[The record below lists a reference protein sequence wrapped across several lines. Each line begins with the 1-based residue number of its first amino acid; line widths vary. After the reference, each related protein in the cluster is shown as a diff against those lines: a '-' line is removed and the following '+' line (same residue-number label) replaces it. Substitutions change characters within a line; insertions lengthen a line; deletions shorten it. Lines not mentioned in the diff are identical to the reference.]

1 MSQIEVSIYD
11 QTAVFTSTPDI
22 FSGDVDVDKVKF
34 TFDSSWNVYNTKT
47 AIFYNDPKKS
57 YPVFLDNTNTAII
70 PSEVI
75 DRETKLHFGVIG
87 TNSNN
92 NVKTSSIL
100 SYRIER
106 GAISA
111 DTEIPSSSAE
121 VWLQILLNYEIA
133 LKKLND
139 MSNNLENMNN
149 ALEEMDQRFID
160 ADVENKANISLDNL
174 NTAGINKL
182 LSEVNM
188 DTIKDGSTY
197 SKYYI
202 QSGTVSITSSMRAGS
217 SITFPKAFKS
227 TPLLALAGPSSIIS
241 GSSNPSPVI
250 VTYGN
255 LSSTGFTL
263 YPYGTSSGSY
273 NSNAMQGVA
282 RWIAFG
288 KI

>member
-11 QTAVFTSTPDI
+11 QTAVFTATPDI

-57 YPVFLDNTNTAII
+57 YPVFLDNTNTAVI

-75 DRETKLHFGVIG
+75 DRRTKLYFGVIG
-87 TNSNN
+87 TNSTN
-92 NVKTSSIL
+92 NVKTSSLL

-111 DTEIPSSSAE
+111 DVEIPPSSAE
-121 VWLQILLNYEIA
+121 IWLQILLNYEIA
-133 LKKLND
+133 LKKLQD

-149 ALEEMDQRFID
+149 TLEEMDQRFID
-160 ADVENKANISLDNL
+160 ANIENKANIDLSNL

-182 LSEVNM
+182 LSEVNL
-188 DTIKDGSTY
+188 DTIKAGTTY
-197 SKYYI
+197 KKWYI
-202 QSGTVSITSSMRAGS
+202 QSGTVSITSSIRAGS

-227 TPLLALAGPSSIIS
+227 TPMLALAGPSSIIS
-241 GSSNPSPVI
+241 SNSNPAPVI

-263 YPYGTSSGSY
+263 YPYGTTSGSY
-273 NSNAMQGVA
+273 NSNAMQGTA
-282 RWIAFG
+282 RWIAIG
-288 KI
+288 KV